1 MKHGEITCEDSV
13 SKALEQSTRS
23 VSSDDLRLK
32 IPWNTKNQE
41 RPVTSSGQR
50 VLAASDKTRISPE
63 PSAVLPIIPFHS
75 IDNSA
80 CDGTNIRNTEPTL
93 ASPKNMY
100 SFSKPS
106 TPRNIE
112 QLRPQVQ
119 MLSSHI
125 GEQIKPK
132 QSTKESEDSLSTLPE
147 FDDFARLCKDKLV
160 QKEQAL
166 VDATQQLQTLEHLTT
181 SQNGEIEEYQK
192 RIEELTDLGTFL
204 ISRYTHIDQR

>member
-1 MKHGEITCEDSV
+1 MKHGKITCEDSV

-63 PSAVLPIIPFHS
+63 PPAVLPNIPFHS

-80 CDGTNIRNTEPTL
+80 CDGTNIRNTEPTFL
-93 ASPKNMY
+93 
-100 SFSKPS
+100 KPS